1 MVSTSLDAF
10 PHSSLV
16 LEQSPNGVLF
26 GNVCC
31 FHNRIDIQLYACKDK
46 HYFLNDKEKGGN
58 LSISTL
64 GYISFK
70 HYFVCASES
79 SYSY

>member
-46 HYFLNDKEKGGN
+46 HYFRNGKEKGGN
-58 LSISTL
+58 LSNPNVLREILIL
-64 GYISFK
+64 GFII
-70 HYFVCASES
+70 HQ
-79 SYSY
+79 